1 MANSYLQRTTGTP
14 DSQTKFTVSAW
25 VKRSRLSSS
34 DNMDIFCIYS
44 DSSNRMHLRFQG
56 DDIDV
61 INYGGSTQARLTTDR
76 KFRDTNAWYHIVWRV
91 DTTLS
96 TADDR
101 VRLYVNG
108 VQETSFSVRTNPSQN
123 FSFGTNWNTTRIGL
137 DNSSSYFDGYISH
150 IAYADG
156 QSLAPTEFGE
166 TNSTSG
172 IWKFKSPSGVTWGT
186 NGFHLKFENSGALG
200 TDSSGNS
207 NTFTVNGNLQQALDT
222 PSNVY
227 ATLNPLDVSAGT
239 PAGLINGNTT
249 YNKTA
254 TGNGTNGARLATIA
268 PNSGKWYWEFKK
280 ADDVNTI
287 LGFVRT
293 DHLNNTN
300 SLNGWI
306 AFDAGAFGIGKT
318 GNKLI
323 AGSESSGSY
332 SYTTNDILGFAMD
345 LDNNKFYVHK
355 NGTYFDSGDPTSGST
370 GTGSIGNITAGNN
383 YAPWVQNNGYND
395 TNVVHCNFGNG
406 FFGTTAITSAGSN
419 GNGSLFEYD
428 VPSGYYAL
436 NTKNINTYG

>member
-1 MANSYLQRTTGTP
+1 
-14 DSQTKFTVSAW
+14 
-25 VKRSRLSSS
+25 
-34 DNMDIFCIYS
+34 
-44 DSSNRMHLRFQG
+44 
-56 DDIDV
+56 
-61 INYGGSTQARLTTDR
+61 
-76 KFRDTNAWYHIVWRV
+76 
-91 DTTLS
+91 
-96 TADDR
+96 
-101 VRLYVNG
+101 
-108 VQETSFSVRTNPSQN
+108 
-123 FSFGTNWNTTRIGL
+123 
-137 DNSSSYFDGYISH
+137 
-150 IAYADG
+150 
-156 QSLAPTEFGE
+156 
-166 TNSTSG
+166 
-172 IWKFKSPSGVTWGT
+172 
-186 NGFHLKFENSGALG
+186 
-200 TDSSGNS
+200 
-207 NTFTVNGNLQQALDT
+207 
-222 PSNVY
+222 
-227 ATLNPLDVSAGT
+227 LDVSAGT

-419 GNGSLFEYD
+419 G
-428 VPSGYYAL
+428 
-436 NTKNINTYG
+436 